1 MVKECDE
8 CLIHTFAVHVYKDP
22 GTIELSQ
29 HILSDEREGWTVMF
43 IRLFLSLSQIFPN
56 ADLRLLK
63 HCVSVRDKLL
73 QKKFDEHKV
82 TL

>member
-1 MVKECDE
+1 MSDP
-8 CLIHTFAVHVYKDP
+8 HTFAVHVYNDAS
-22 GTIELSQ
+22 TIELSQ
-29 HILSDEREGWTVMF
+29 HILSDEQEGDSWTVMF

-63 HCVSVRDKLL
+63 HCVSLRDKLL